1 LLNTDLF
8 GNWDKGLVI
17 PVWLPEFTVDGVY
30 FEVMF
35 DVMGLGLVEVMRLV
49 GLVWEMRL
57 LEALLGLRE
66 RVCDGDRL
74 GECGDTL
81 L

>member
-1 LLNTDLF
+1 
-8 GNWDKGLVI
+8 
-17 PVWLPEFTVDGVY
+17 
-30 FEVMF
+30 MF
-35 DVMGLGLVEVMRLV
+35 DVMGLGIVEVMRLV

-66 RVCDGDRL
+66 RVCDGERL

-81 L
+81 LGGTLVFWFIRLDVFCMAWR

>member
-1 LLNTDLF
+1 
-8 GNWDKGLVI
+8 
-17 PVWLPEFTVDGVY
+17 
-30 FEVMF
+30 MF
-35 DVMGLGLVEVMRLV
+35 DIVGLGIVEVMRLV

-66 RVCDGDRL
+66 RVCDGERL